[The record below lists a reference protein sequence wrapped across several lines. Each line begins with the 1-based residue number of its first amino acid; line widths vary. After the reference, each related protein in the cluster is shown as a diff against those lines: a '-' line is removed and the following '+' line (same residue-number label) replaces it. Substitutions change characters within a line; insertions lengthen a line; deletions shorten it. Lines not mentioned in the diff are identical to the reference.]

1 MQKYETHRAASGLFT
16 CLSDLFQIAKSPIAQ
31 RSSFLVPFEPKRARA
46 MEAQRE
52 AGRAGRDSMDSSAK
66 SQDDAERLQ
75 TAQAPPAK

>member
-1 MQKYETHRAASGLFT
+1 
-16 CLSDLFQIAKSPIAQ
+16 
-31 RSSFLVPFEPKRARA
+31 

-75 TAQAPPAK
+75 TAQAPPAM